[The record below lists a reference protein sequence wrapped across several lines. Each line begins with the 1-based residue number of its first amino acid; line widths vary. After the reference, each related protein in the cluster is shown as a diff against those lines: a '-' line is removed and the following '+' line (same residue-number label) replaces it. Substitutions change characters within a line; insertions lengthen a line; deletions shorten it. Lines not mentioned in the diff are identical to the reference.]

1 MDLFVVGAGYVG
13 LTTAVG
19 FSQLGHSV
27 VVHDID
33 AERLATLAAG
43 HSPIFEAGL
52 EDAIRRG
59 LAEGRLQFTGEAAPP
74 EATDVAI
81 VCVPTPSDPS
91 GLLDSSLVE
100 AVVERLLVE
109 LPQDR
114 TIVVRSTL
122 PLHGPERLESIGA
135 DGARPAL
142 VVNPEFMRE
151 GRALADFAAPTR
163 VVVGSITTADRPA
176 AEAFAEL
183 YAPLGAPLLVA
194 DARSVV
200 MLKLVSNVFLGAKV
214 AFANEVARLCDATG
228 ADYAIVA
235 DGIGLDPRIGRAFLD
250 AGPGFGGSCL
260 PEQAEAIAVELERRD
275 VDGVLLS
282 SIASSNERHQQ
293 AVVATV
299 GRELGRPLRGSR
311 IALLGLAFKANT
323 DDVRR
328 SPALALAR
336 MFRAQGAD
344 VVGYDPVAAHAAAQ
358 ADPVLETAKSAADAV
373 AGADVAVVVTEWAE
387 FSTLDWVA
395 LAAGMRGD
403 LVYDS
408 RRTVAPEGV
417 RSAGLRLVGLGGGLG
432 RRPADATPPGRRPH
446 PAAAVSA
453 PAAGQLAPRK

>member
-33 AERLATLAAG
+33 DERVATLAAG

-59 LAEGRLQFTGEAAPP
+59 LAEGRLRFTTDASPP
-74 EATDVAI
+74 EGTDVAI
-81 VCVPTPSDPS
+81 VCVPTPSDAS
-91 GLLDSSLVE
+91 GLLDPGLVE
-100 AVVERLLVE
+100 RVVERLLGE
-109 LPQDR
+109 LPADR

-122 PLHGPERLESIGA
+122 PLHGPERLEAIAARSP
-135 DGARPAL
+135 RPAL

-151 GRALADFAAPTR
+151 GRALADFSAPTR
-163 VVVGSITTADRPA
+163 VVVGAVTTADREA
-176 AEAFAEL
+176 AESFAEL
-183 YAPLGAPLLVA
+183 YAPLAAPLLVA

-200 MLKLVSNVFLGAKV
+200 MLKLISNVFLGAKV

-260 PEQAEAIAVELERRD
+260 PEQAEAIAVELERRS

-282 SIASSNERHQQ
+282 SIASSNRRHQE
-293 AVVATV
+293 AVVATI
-299 GRELGRPLRGSR
+299 GLHLGRPLRGSR

-328 SPALALAR
+328 SPALALGQIL
-336 MFRAQGAD
+336 RAQGAE
-344 VVGYDPVAAHAAAQ
+344 VVGYDPVAGAAA
-358 ADPVLETAKSAADAV
+358 ARTDPDLRIEDSVADAV
-373 AGADVAVVVTEWAE
+373 DQADAAVVVTEWAE
-387 FSTLDWVA
+387 FATLDWVA
-395 LAAGMRGD
+395 LAARMRGD
-403 LVYDS
+403 LVYDA
-408 RRTVAPEGV
+408 RRTAASGGV
-417 RSAGLRLVGLGGGLG
+417 RAAGLRLVGLGHAPGDVTAGIALPAGLRDDVPLPVG
-432 RRPADATPPGRRPH
+432 RDQVAARP
-446 PAAAVSA
+446 
-453 PAAGQLAPRK
+453 K